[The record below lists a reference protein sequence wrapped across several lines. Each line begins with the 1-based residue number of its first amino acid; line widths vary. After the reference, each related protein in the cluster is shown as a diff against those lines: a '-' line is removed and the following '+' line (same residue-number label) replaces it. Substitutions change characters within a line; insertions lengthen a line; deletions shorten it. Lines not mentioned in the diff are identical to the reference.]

1 MILELEET
9 KAFLKVDFDDE
20 DILIESLILAAQ
32 LYLKNA
38 TGIIFDNTNPLAV
51 LYCKVLVYEWYKDK
65 SLMEDSKV
73 SERVKFTLQS
83 ILLQLQFSGPIQS
96 QINEGNESFEDRYR

>member
-1 MILELEET
+1 MNEKEVKLKET

-20 DILIESLILAAQ
+20 DILIGSLISASE

-38 TGIIFDNTNPLAV
+38 TGKDFDNTNPLAV

-65 SLMEDSKV
+65 SLMAESKV
-73 SERVKFTLQS
+73 SEKVKFTLQS
-83 ILLQLQFSGPIQS
+83 ILLQLQYSEVNDNSPI
-96 QINEGNESFEDRYR
+96 